1 MVVLFDINNQPKNI
15 YYNDYHN
22 KEEFWKKYIELKMK
36 YNEKK
41 ECKIEKI
48 IEQVNNLLKK

>member
-36 YNEKK
+36 HNQKK
-41 ECKIEKI
+41 DCKIEKI